1 MGDEE
6 ILERSRMVVSQLA
19 LEYSVKIA
27 RNYSA
32 AYKIIVEHQ
41 VDVMV
46 CGPAEEQ
53 FHQNIVDAYRFMES
67 ARRLKRYR
75 DTPMILILCR
85 SNIGCVKHLY
95 RLWRN
100 SGARVRT
107 HVRCCGRIK

>member
-46 CGPAEEQ
+46 CGPVYGVRAQVEALSGY
-53 FHQNIVDAYRFMES
+53 AY
-67 ARRLKRYR
+67 
-75 DTPMILILCR
+75 DIDI
-85 SNIGCVKHLY
+85 
-95 RLWRN
+95 
-100 SGARVRT
+100 
-107 HVRCCGRIK
+107 

>member
-53 FHQNIVDAYRFMES
+53 FHQNIVGAYRFME
-67 ARRLKRYR
+67 
-75 DTPMILILCR
+75 
-85 SNIGCVKHLY
+85 
-95 RLWRN
+95 
-100 SGARVRT
+100 
-107 HVRCCGRIK
+107 

>member
-1 MGDEE
+1 MLRERKIVLFVMGDEE

-53 FHQNIVDAYRFMES
+53 FHA
-67 ARRLKRYR
+67 
-75 DTPMILILCR
+75 
-85 SNIGCVKHLY
+85 CVLGAVM
-95 RLWRN
+95 LLA
-100 SGARVRT
+100 SGKETDGAKQRA
-107 HVRCCGRIK
+107 

>member
-1 MGDEE
+1 MLRERKIVLFVMGDEE

-19 LEYSVKIA
+19 LEYSVKIV

-53 FHQNIVDAYRFMES
+53 FCRCIPVYGVRAQVEALSGYAY
-67 ARRLKRYR
+67 
-75 DTPMILILCR
+75 DIDI
-85 SNIGCVKHLY
+85 
-95 RLWRN
+95 
-100 SGARVRT
+100 
-107 HVRCCGRIK
+107 